1 MKAGDKILVAPLDWG
16 LGHASRC
23 VPIINFL
30 LEQKLEVIIGG
41 SGSSLEFLKQR
52 FPSLTFVEFP
62 SAKLTYGKKGMVSL
76 PFFLSMCKF
85 ASNVRKEHSALE
97 KIVREYAIDYVFSD
111 NRLGLYTKSATTYYM
126 THQFNFDNGFLN
138 RFSASVMKKL
148 HRHYINKYDFCCVP
162 DVAGKQSLS
171 GILSETDLKV
181 IHLGP
186 LSRFNEQ
193 FGPCAIATS
202 TYFDLLRLCSPQVA
216 QDKSPSELGER
227 CGRSAPVSG
236 EADLLILSGIEPQRS
251 ILEKIFID
259 KYSAMPDRRLIIVR
273 GIVGSEAGLV
283 VPPNVSY
290 ENNPDDSIIANLILS
305 ADMIFCRSGYSTL
318 CDLAALKRRAVL
330 IPTPRQP
337 EQEYLAMRFSR
348 EFDFPA
354 FQQKQLADIVFS
366 EIIYKHEWD
375 CENTCNLNILL
386 EN

>member
-30 LEQKLEVIIGG
+30 LEQKVNVIIGG
-41 SGSSLEFLKQR
+41 SGSSLEYLKQR
-52 FPSLTFVEFP
+52 FPKLTYVELP
-62 SAKLTYGKKGMVSL
+62 SAKLNYGKKGMVSM

-85 ASNVRKEHSALE
+85 ACNIRKEHRALE

-111 NRLGLYTKSATTYYM
+111 NRLGLYTKLAPTFYM

-186 LSRFNEQ
+186 LSRFAELLSL
-193 FGPCAIATS
+193 GEIATS
-202 TYFDLLRLCSPQVA
+202 TSFC
-216 QDKSPSELGER
+216 ELGEQD
-227 CGRSAPVSG
+227 GGSASRPVSG
-236 EADLLILSGIEPQRS
+236 LADLLILSGIEPQRS

-259 KYSAMPDRRLIIVR
+259 KYSAMQDRRLIIVR

>member
-30 LEQKLEVIIGG
+30 LEQKVNVIIGG
-41 SGSSLEFLKQR
+41 SGSSLEYLKQR
-52 FPSLTFVEFP
+52 FPKLTYVELP
-62 SAKLTYGKKGMVSL
+62 SAKLNYGKKGMVSM

-85 ASNVRKEHSALE
+85 ACNIRKEHRALE

-138 RFSASVMKKL
+138 KISANIMKKL
-148 HRHYINKYDFCCVP
+148 HRHYINKYDLCCVS
-162 DVAGKQSLS
+162 DVAGEKSLS

-181 IHLGP
+181 MHLGP

-202 TYFDLLRLCSPQVA
+202 TYFDLLRLCSLQVA

-259 KYSAMPDRRLIIVR
+259 KYSAMQDRELVIVR
-273 GIVGSEAGLV
+273 GLVETDKDLV
-283 VPPNVSY
+283 VPANITY
-290 ENNPDDSIIANLILS
+290 ENNPPDSKIAELILS
-305 ADMIFCRSGYSTL
+305 SNKVFCRSGYSTL
-318 CDLAALKRRAVL
+318 CDLAALNRRAVL